1 MFSLKHYGDVA
12 QLGEHL
18 HGMQGVKG
26 SSPFISTTEI
36 DTNSPL
42 EELWGAICF
51 VLEVHACTIYGTGVW
66 GTIKTEV

>member
-1 MFSLKHYGDVA
+1 MFCLKHDGDVA

-36 DTNSPL
+36 DSNNPL
-42 EELWGAICF
+42 DSSEGVIWFDFRRSAELLAIHEDTDH
-51 VLEVHACTIYGTGVW
+51 V
-66 GTIKTEV
+66 